1 MEVSSHAL
9 AEHRVEQ
16 VAFSEAIYT
25 NLSHEHLDFHH
36 SMANYAKAKANLFAM
51 KTLKRVILN
60 QDDDYVSQMAAAVPK
75 GVATLT
81 YGIKKPADVMARD
94 CRLFIDGSEF
104 KMSSPWGELA
114 IFIPSLGEFNIY
126 NSLAIA
132 TSLLADGHSLTVVE
146 GLMSQLKP
154 SPGRMEVLAKQPY
167 VIVDYAHTPAALD
180 NVLKTLLYFNKDKA
194 RKIWVVF
201 GCGGDRDKTKRPLM
215 GKVVSEQAQKVILTS
230 DNPRHEDPEAI
241 IQDIIVGIPTDVD
254 VVSIVDR
261 REAIHYALSSA
272 DREDIV
278 LIAGKGH
285 EDYQIVGDNRSRFSD
300 QEEVKK
306 ILG

>member
-1 MEVSSHAL
+1 
-9 AEHRVEQ
+9 
-16 VAFSEAIYT
+16 
-25 NLSHEHLDFHH
+25 
-36 SMANYAKAKANLFAM
+36 
-51 KTLKRVILN
+51 
-60 QDDDYVSQMAAAVPK
+60 
-75 GVATLT
+75 
-81 YGIKKPADVMARD
+81 
-94 CRLFIDGSEF
+94 
-104 KMSSPWGELA
+104 
-114 IFIPSLGEFNIY
+114 
-126 NSLAIA
+126 
-132 TSLLADGHSLTVVE
+132 
-146 GLMSQLKP
+146 MSQLKP